1 MGMYDLGDSVY
12 FMAAYND
19 TASLLDDKYIIV
31 SVSDDEETFLIVN
44 EKDIDKANS
53 HEVLNDGITTD
64 NKYQII
70 LASRSN
76 IMYDYEVDKL
86 AKIIALITLYDYD
99 NDLQGGNP
107 EFIDLINR
115 FNSDGEVDLIGSAML
130 IEGLKDFIDNKIND
144 ENMYKTYSDATLD
157 GLLSTI
163 THDFKDIHEFSEWIN
178 RVFGELNGVILKAHN
193 TYYFNYDI

>member
-1 MGMYDLGDSVY
+1 MGMYDLFDSVY
-12 FMAAYND
+12 FVATYND
-19 TASLLDDKYIIV
+19 TASLLDDKYRIV

-44 EKDIDKANS
+44 EKDIDEANS
-53 HEVLNDGITTD
+53 HNVLNDGVTTD

-86 AKIIALITLYDYD
+86 AKIIALINLYDYD
-99 NDLQGGNP
+99 KDLQGGNP
-107 EFIDLINR
+107 EFID
-115 FNSDGEVDLIGSAML
+115 SE
-130 IEGLKDFIDNKIND
+130 IND
-144 ENMYKTYSDATLD
+144 ETMYKTYSDATLD